1 LSCDP
6 LSPFLFF
13 IVDEVLGRSVSL
25 LIDNRKLDCMID
37 SRCIKIPNQ
46 DFYVDIIISCDVT
59 KNNAH
64 VIASLFQ
71 EYVVNSGH

>member
-1 LSCDP
+1 
-6 LSPFLFF
+6 
-13 IVDEVLGRSVSL
+13 
-25 LIDNRKLDCMID
+25 MID